1 MRISDWSSDV
11 CSSDLT
17 ARGGRWTRRRRAP
30 VRRCCIVMAVTLD
43 QVRTMRIGLVVDSA
57 CDLPKE
63 FIERHD
69 IEILPIAVRIDG
81 TTEVDYRDQAATLRS
96 EEHTSELQS
105 LMRISYAVFGLKKK
119 NNKNHYNMSHKTNT
133 N

>member
-69 IEILPIAVRIDG
+69 IDILPIAVRIDG
-81 TTEVDYRDQAATLRS
+81 TTEGDYRDQAATP
-96 EEHTSELQS
+96 
-105 LMRISYAVFGLKKK
+105 AFPD
-119 NNKNHYNMSHKTNT
+119 SHNRKSAG
-133 N
+133 

>member
-1 MRISDWSSDV
+1 
-11 CSSDLT
+11 
-17 ARGGRWTRRRRAP
+17 
-30 VRRCCIVMAVTLD
+30 MAVTLD

-81 TTEVDYRDQAATLRS
+81 TTEVAYRDQAATLAF
-96 EEHTSELQS
+96 LD
-105 LMRISYAVFGLKKK
+105 
-119 NNKNHYNMSHKTNT
+119 SHIAERGVNAATIPSTVEQIRALFLPKLVLDYDSMFCMTIPR
-133 N
+133 

>member
-30 VRRCCIVMAVTLD
+30 VRRCCIVTAVTLD

-81 TTEVDYRDQAATLRS
+81 TTEVDYRDQAATLAFLDS
-96 EEHTSELQS
+96 HIAQPGANAETNS
-105 LMRISYAVFGLKKK
+105 
-119 NNKNHYNMSHKTNT
+119 NHVEPIQ
-133 N
+133 